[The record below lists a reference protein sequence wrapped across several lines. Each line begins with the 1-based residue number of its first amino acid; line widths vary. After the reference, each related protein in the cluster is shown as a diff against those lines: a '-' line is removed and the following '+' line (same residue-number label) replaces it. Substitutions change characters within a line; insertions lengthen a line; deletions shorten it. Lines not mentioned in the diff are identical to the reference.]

1 MTNKES
7 VYNAN
12 SIEKYWQ
19 KVWDKKCFQTKDTVK
34 DKNYYVLEMFPILLE
49 DSYGTCK
56 SLYTWRCAC

>member
-19 KVWDKKCFQTKDTVK
+19 KVWDKESVSKLKILSKIRIT
-34 DKNYYVLEMFPILLE
+34 MF
-49 DSYGTCK
+49 
-56 SLYTWRCAC
+56 